1 MKNFPK
7 AGLLIV
13 TLVIP
18 ALIFV
23 MLRLFAT
30 NHYDLPYF
38 NPQVGSDGKIVIV
51 NGDTVFHKREALQ
64 LASGEYKLGNDIS
77 VISFLPGACS
87 DTCRLVLSNLERVYD
102 MRSETNSL
110 TIKTLS
116 EDSVLASPAYP
127 EELGKEGWDIFRATN
142 AEAGKL
148 LNLQSASLQEKP
160 ELYQVESRL
169 MLIDSKGY
177 TRGFYNGASSEEIDR
192 LMAEVKILNYENKAS
207 AYP

>member
-23 MLRLFAT
+23 MLKLFAT

-38 NPQVGSDGKIVIV
+38 NPQVNANGTVEV
-51 NGDTVFHKREALQ
+51 ANGDTVFQKTTALNF
-64 LASGEYKLGNDIS
+64 ASGKLPLTSIS
-77 VISFLPGACS
+77 LISFLPKYCG
-87 DTCRLVLSNLERVYD
+87 DTCQLVLANLDRMYA
-102 MRSETNSL
+102 MRSESEKLN
-110 TIKTLS
+110 IVTLS
-116 EDSVLASPAYP
+116 EDSLAKSPDYP
-127 EELGKEGWDIFRATN
+127 EEMGKDGWQIINVTN
-142 AEAGKL
+142 SEAAK
-148 LNLQSASLQEKP
+148 SLAYEPPYMKDDR
-160 ELYQVESRL
+160 ELYPWESRL

-177 TRGFYNGASSEEIDR
+177 TRGYYNGADPEEIDR

-207 AYP
+207 ANQ

>member
-38 NPQVGSDGKIVIV
+38 NPQVDSDGKVVIV
-51 NGDTVFHKREALQ
+51 NGDTIFQKRETLP
-64 LASGEYKLGNDIS
+64 LASGDYKLKNDIS
-77 VISFLPGACS
+77 VISFLPKDCS
-87 DTCRLVLSNLERVYD
+87 DTCMLVLSNLKRIYD
-102 MRSETNSL
+102 MRSEENSL
-110 TIKTLS
+110 IIKTLS
-116 EDSVLASPAYP
+116 EDSVLKSSTFP
-127 EELGKEGWDIFRATN
+127 EELGKKGWEALKATDTEVGN
-142 AEAGKL
+142 ILHLE
-148 LNLQSASLQEKP
+148 STSLKDKP
-160 ELYQVESRL
+160 ELYPIESRL

-177 TRGFYNGASSEEIDR
+177 TRGFYNGADSEEIDR

-207 AYP
+207 ANP